1 MNEKQLQSKIV
12 IDFSHKM
19 PELRGC
25 LWATAN
31 RTFSIKDGQTQMAM
45 GMIPGVSDLILFYK
59 KRMVALEVKVIG
71 KIHKKEHIERQLEW
85 GKKIEANGGRYFIIT
100 SVADFWDIFNSK
112 EVKYNIFGIEKLL
125 KDAKSQV
132 IF

>member
-12 IDFSHKM
+12 IEFSQKL

-25 LWATAN
+25 LWATMN
-31 RTFSIKDGQTQMAM
+31 RTLSLKDGQTQMAM
-45 GMIPGVSDLILFYK
+45 GMIAGVSDLILFYK
-59 KRMVALEVKVIG
+59 KKMVALEIKVVG
-71 KIHKKEHIERQLEW
+71 KIHKKQHIERQLEW
-85 GKKIEANGGRYFIIT
+85 GKQIEANGGRYFVIT
-100 SVADFWDIFNSK
+100 SVFEFWEVFNGN
-112 EVKYNIFGIEKLL
+112 EVKYGVNGIEKLL